1 MDLAFCCGIGAS
13 IRTKAADPQPAGLN
27 DADPG
32 RIILSLDHGS
42 FLLVNEIVRIS
53 LVVGLTVGLFWLD
66 VSVPLGVAIGVLYAA
81 VVFLS
86 STSSYPSMPVL
97 VAGLSTMLIAAGT
110 YKSPGLETVPGWMI
124 LANRALSLLVIWI
137 SVFFIVRRRRDV
149 ELLQRTHSELE
160 IRVQDRTAE
169 LAKVNQALV
178 VEITERMETER
189 SLRLSESALDRNRL
203 ALQRSEEDLRGL
215 TARLLT
221 AQEEERRRISRDLH
235 DDINQRL
242 AMIIVEL
249 ETLDQALPPDCNAI
263 GTRLRSLQDNASEL
277 CEDLRH
283 LAYQFHPSV
292 LDDLGLTVAL
302 RRLVD
307 DISGRTGLKGTFHS
321 EAGKDP
327 IPQPVATCLY
337 RIAQEGLSNVA
348 KHANATAFEIALT
361 RDGDMIT
368 LAITDDGAGF
378 DVTEPRTERGT
389 LGLVSMKERASL
401 VHGGLEVEST
411 LGGGTSV
418 RARVPLA
425 GVNS

>member
-1 MDLAFCCGIGAS
+1 M
-13 IRTKAADPQPAGLN
+13 
-27 DADPG
+27 
-32 RIILSLDHGS
+32 
-42 FLLVNEIVRIS
+42 NEIVRIS

-307 DISGRTGLKGTFHS
+307 DISGRTGLKGTFHF